1 MPFFAQYRKKS
12 YPVISETI
20 EIYFNIL
27 WRIKGVWGMLSS
39 ILYRLR
45 YIVIDIISYLKKKSK
60 KKAGGFLPLFS
71 FRLEN

>member
-45 YIVIDIISYLKKKSK
+45 YIVIDIISYLKKKARK
-60 KKAGGFLPLFS
+60 KREETSRFFLFV
-71 FRLEN
+71 